1 MTLHDVNGI
10 YYHTGRARRTFWSTY
25 INSHHRQQTKS
36 VNSHPAMRTALCVA
50 SLSSQKWQRLVAMAA
65 WRWIYDKQDRCE
77 LGLSICW
84 QYWWQDRRTHSGV
97 FCTHPSAA
105 PPPLSAPDRED
116 TGSRVFMTGR
126 WQWHDSSHA
135 VGKCVFWLFFSL
147 QFVSV
152 CLRAVCTWHVHRG
165 WLRGL

>member
-10 YYHTGRARRTFWSTY
+10 YYHTGRARRTFWCTY

-36 VNSHPAMRTALCVA
+36 VNSHPALRTALCVA
-50 SLSSQKWQRLVAMAA
+50 SLSSKKWQRLVAMAA
-65 WRWIYDKQDRCE
+65 WWCVYDTQDRCE

-84 QYWWQDRRTHSGV
+84 QCWWQDRRTHSGV

-135 VGKCVFWLFFSL
+135 VGKCVFWVFSPIFECMSACCMYL
-147 QFVSV
+147 A
-152 CLRAVCTWHVHRG
+152 CA
-165 WLRGL
+165 